1 MSGGGRIIKGLVCGL
16 VAASTLGCASLDDY
30 RRLQAAHRSLKAEKE
45 GIRQD
50 LFDSRSVNDS
60 LRTRATSLDR
70 ELAVKDELLANLRG
84 ENELLEE
91 MRRTA
96 TDSLEQ
102 IAGKQTLGH
111 IMLAGPALPASLDSA
126 LKRLADHH
134 PGLISY
140 DSNRGTVKWKS
151 DLLFGLGSDVVKDT
165 SRSSLRDFAEVIKSA
180 VAEEFEVIVVGHT
193 DNRPIVRPTTKSKHP
208 TNWHLS
214 AHRAISVSY
223 ELAQAG
229 YPTNRIGV
237 MGYGSNRPVA
247 DNASESGASQNRRVE
262 IYLIPR
268 GAIVQASAITTRSG
282 EKIAS
287 VPLKP

>member
-126 LKRLADHH
+126 LKRLADQH
-134 PGLISY
+134 PGLVSY

-165 SRSSLRDFAEVIKSA
+165 SRASLRDFAEVIKSA